1 MILAALGLD
10 ISGFQAGMNK
20 VTGLYKKA
28 QDDAGKGGGIGK
40 FLGGASGL
48 ATGAMAGIGAAVG
61 AVTAAAAGM
70 WSVMGDA
77 RALAQI
83 SAQAGISTGQVLIL
97 QKAFT
102 RAGLAAE
109 DMQPSLSKMSKGIAD
124 AASGSG
130 TAKPAFEA
138 LGLSAQKLANM
149 APDEAFRKIG
159 SALTGIQ
166 NPIQRA
172 QLAMEIF
179 GKSGARML
187 SVFANNNLEAA
198 TKSVGTQAALM
209 DKYAGVFMAFRGRLE
224 SQKTDVKG
232 FFTGLSAG
240 LIPSLMPFVDG
251 LKKIDLTHIGAELG
265 IYAAMFVELI
275 KNGNIGSVFEVY
287 MTDAA
292 NALYRGLIA
301 AITGVATLF
310 LEELKMLTNAQFW
323 TGMLSA
329 FLGIA
334 SSFSALLLQGV
345 ARAMI
350 GMGGMPGFGEDIA
363 NAGMKLLNFS
373 IEAKKN
379 GKELLQAGKDNLGPM
394 YAEALTKSRDAAK
407 AAYQSTGNLVDVSG
421 GERSVISN
429 ALADARAKVDA
440 SRAAAAERFK
450 LGAAGSGEQID
461 PTGTASKG
469 DRGSL
474 FSSLAKIGG
483 SAGPGGADPISIQR
497 DQLVQA
503 RLQVDRLNQTNILL
517 QIIAQG
523 GNRTVLA

>member
-1 MILAALGLD
+1 MITAALGLD

-40 FLGGASGL
+40 FLGAAGGL
-48 ATGAMAGIGAAVG
+48 ASGAMAGIGAAVG

-77 RALAQI
+77 RALAQV

-102 RAGLAAE
+102 RAGLSAD
-109 DMQPSLSKMSKGIAD
+109 DMQPSLAKMSKGIAE

-138 LGLSAQKLANM
+138 LGLSAQKLVNM
-149 APDEAFRKIG
+149 SPDESFRKIG

-187 SVFANNNLEAA
+187 GVFANNNLEAA

-209 DKYAGVFMAFRGRLE
+209 DKYAGVFMAFRGRIE

-240 LIPSLMPFVDG
+240 LLPSLMPFVDG
-251 LKKIDLTHIGAELG
+251 LRKIDLTQIGEELG
-265 IYAAMFVELI
+265 IYAAMFLELI
-275 KNGNIGSVFEVY
+275 KNGNLGAVFEVW
-287 MTDAA
+287 MADAA
-292 NALYRGLIA
+292 NALYRGLVA
-301 AITGVATLF
+301 AVSGAATLF
-310 LEELKMLTNAQFW
+310 LEELKLLSNAQFW

-334 SSFSALLLQGV
+334 SSFTAVLLQGV
-345 ARAMI
+345 AKALI
-350 GMGGMPGFGEDIA
+350 GMGQLPGFGDDIA

-379 GKELLQAGKDNLGPM
+379 GKDLLQAGKDNLLPM
-394 YAEALTKSRDAAK
+394 YQEALSKAK
-407 AAYQSTGNLVDVSG
+407 AAAVSAFNSTGNIVD
-421 GERSVISN
+421 ISNEDRAIQGN
-429 ALADARAKVDA
+429 ALASARAKVEA
-440 SRAAAAERFK
+440 SRAAAAERLK
-450 LGAAGSGEQID
+450 LNEPGTAEAID
-461 PTGTASKG
+461 PTSSRAG
-469 DRGSL
+469 DRSSM

-483 SAGPGGADPISIQR
+483 SSVAGGADPISIQR
-497 DQLVQA
+497 DQLAQA
-503 RLQVDRLNQTNILL
+503 RLQVERLNQTNILL
-517 QIIAQG
+517 QMIAQG
-523 GNRTVLA
+523 GNRAVLS